1 MNKSE
6 NTESGSLEGRTFIL
20 GREGHIYIS
29 DPSVSKEHAELK
41 FIDGRIHL
49 RDLGSTNGIYLVE
62 NNKPVRFKQGY
73 VEPGQTVAIGTEQHT
88 VRGLLEIIGV
98 FAD

>member
-1 MNKSE
+1 MNKSV
-6 NTESGSLEGRTFIL
+6 NAGSGSLEGRTFIL

-29 DPSVSKEHAELK
+29 DPSVSKEHAEIKLV
-41 FIDGRIHL
+41 DGRIHL
-49 RDLGSTNGIYLVE
+49 RDLNSTNGIYLVK
-62 NNKPVRFKQGY
+62 NNKSVRFKQGY
-73 VEPGQTVAIGTEQHT
+73 VEPDQTVAIGTERHT